1 VSLTV
6 WQDCIF
12 FCFFCFVLQVL
23 MDMSSIEEVEVVH
36 DATLV
41 VGNSG
46 APFTMMGLHDVLR
59 NIE

>member
-1 VSLTV
+1 
-6 WQDCIF
+6 
-12 FCFFCFVLQVL
+12 